1 MTFYRG
7 RAQNGQ
13 DKYTL
18 VMDWWSAM
26 IIGIIIGFYIGNLW
40 GHADQIKIFMEE
52 APNYMQGYLSSQ

>member
-1 MTFYRG
+1 
-7 RAQNGQ
+7 
-13 DKYTL
+13 
-18 VMDWWSAM
+18 M